1 MQGKPIVYFLL
12 IDIVIILDSGST
24 FLDFLSFLPPLGP
37 QLRQLILFIVFQHFE
52 SMLELFEEL
61 VVVRAVWKLPKYPI
75 GELVSGGGS
84 VFIRNMIGKLLL
96 GVIKEL
102 LIQNMLDGS
111 IVQLLMNFSEV
122 RYKLRF
128 CRKGRTHLSGTCL

>member
-12 IDIVIILDSGST
+12 IDIVVIFDSGST
-24 FLDFLSFLPPLGP
+24 FLDFLSFLAPLGP
-37 QLRQLILFIVFQHFE
+37 QLLQLILFIVFQYFE

-61 VVVRAVWKLPKYPI
+61 VVVRAAWKLPKYLI

-128 CRKGRTHLSGTCL
+128 CRKGRAHLSWACL